1 MLYDGTTA
9 LRLTNSV
16 DQTLSAQE
24 TIHFSSDGL
33 WIILLSSGEGTF
45 ADNPPQKASAGMLA
59 LCRDTVTFTADQSCH
74 LLAGRFEGRIASDFI
89 SGLPFDLYL
98 AKGESCPHAAQLL
111 DNLLRNSNS
120 LEQTQI
126 GFALLCELG
135 NADTAAPALP
145 PLVAEAVEDIHA
157 HYAELYG
164 VEELSERLGV
174 SKSHLVRAFHQ
185 AMGISPGKYLT
196 EIRIHAAKQLLLH
209 REYSLEVIAS
219 LCGFSGGNYLCRV
232 FKKEVGISPAA
243 WRSNALSRS
252 TFMPHSEAEQS
263 LYI

>member
-9 LRLTNSV
+9 LRLTNSIN
-16 DQTLSAQE
+16 QTLAAQE
-24 TIHFSSDGL
+24 SIHFSGNGL
-33 WIILLSSGEGTF
+33 LVALLSSGEGTF
-45 ADNPPQKASAGMLA
+45 DDNPPQKASAGMLA
-59 LCRDTVTFTADQSCH
+59 LGRGALTFIAERPCH
-74 LLAGRFEGRIASDFI
+74 LLVAHLEGRIASDFL

-111 DNLLRNSNS
+111 DDLLRNSDPLRQS
-120 LEQTQI
+120 QI
-126 GFALLCELG
+126 GFSLLCEMG

-145 PLVAEAVEDIHA
+145 PLVAQAVEDIHA

-185 AMGISPGKYLT
+185 AMGVSPGKYLT
-196 EIRIHAAKQLLLH
+196 EIRIHAVKQLLLH
-209 REYSLEVIAS
+209 REYSLDVIAS

-232 FKKEVGISPAA
+232 FKKEVGVSPAM
-243 WRSNALSRS
+243 WRANALSRS
-252 TFMPHSEAEQS
+252 AYLPHTEAEQS